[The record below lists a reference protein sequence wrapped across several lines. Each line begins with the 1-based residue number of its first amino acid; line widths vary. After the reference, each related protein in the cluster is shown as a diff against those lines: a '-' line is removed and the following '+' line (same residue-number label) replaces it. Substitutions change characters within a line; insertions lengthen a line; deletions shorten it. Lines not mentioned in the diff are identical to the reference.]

1 VFDYYPF
8 MIWSIDHVQKLTF
21 LDHSWSYW
29 AITLDHK
36 MVWKGWMTLENIV
49 ESTTDPGIGHW
60 NLIHN
65 INIIMNINI
74 SNNIINNI
82 DSSKHTKLNKIP
94 SIEENNNID
103 WTKLY
108 F

>member
-1 VFDYYPF
+1 MFDYYPF
-8 MIWSIDHVQKLTF
+8 MIWSIDQVQKLTF

-74 SNNIINNI
+74 SNNIINNT

-94 SIEENNNID
+94 SIEENNNTD